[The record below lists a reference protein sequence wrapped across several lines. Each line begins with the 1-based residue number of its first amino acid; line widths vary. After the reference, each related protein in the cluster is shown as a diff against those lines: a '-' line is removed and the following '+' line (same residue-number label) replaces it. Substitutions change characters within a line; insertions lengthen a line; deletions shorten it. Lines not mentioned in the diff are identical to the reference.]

1 MYSLR
6 EKIETN
12 QPSQFNM
19 GKDIEYIEISY
30 RKNSKITAY
39 RMYKMN
45 KDEVEL
51 YDKIIQFIELKIK
64 QKANQL

>member
-1 MYSLR
+1 
-6 EKIETN
+6 
-12 QPSQFNM
+12 M